1 MKAIKIT
8 LYTCGSLMIV
18 AAIAGTIDY
27 KAAQKNGSI
36 KNLYNEEKPVV
47 TNTHKEI
54 DVEDY
59 SRGEI
64 NRPPEKNTNNAK
76 IKTTK
81 FTPPK
86 IVEDEEIVAVK
97 NKDAIKLELPKSKKL
112 SYKSFSRG
120 PLREDDVK
128 YDEVVT
134 VDTLAKPT
142 SLTTEE

>member
-8 LYTCGSLMIV
+8 MYICGSLMIV

-36 KNLYNEEKPVV
+36 KNLYKEEKPVV

-54 DVEDY
+54 DMEDY

-64 NRPPEKNTNNAK
+64 NRPPEKNLNNAK
-76 IKTTK
+76 IKATK

-86 IVEDEEIVAVK
+86 IVEDEEVVVVK
-97 NKDAIKLELPKSKKL
+97 SKKAIKLELPKVKNI

-120 PLREDDVK
+120 PIRE
-128 YDEVVT
+128 EREEEITVT
-134 VDTLAKPT
+134 ANAID
-142 SLTTEE
+142 STEKKAWDY